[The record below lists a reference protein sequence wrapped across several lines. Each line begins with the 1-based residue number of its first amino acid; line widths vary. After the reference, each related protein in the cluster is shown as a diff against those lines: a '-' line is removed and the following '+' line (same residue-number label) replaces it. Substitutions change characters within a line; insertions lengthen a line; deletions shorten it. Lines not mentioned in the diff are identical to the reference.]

1 MTRWVVDTN
10 VPIVANGR
18 DDGIHPPSP
27 DCQDATVRFLRR
39 ILKNKEQIILDN
51 GGEILA
57 EYRNERRLRSSGQP
71 GVGDRFYH
79 EVLLNKTQVER
90 VDLPKR
96 GDGEYRDLPQ
106 DVIDSGFDRSDR
118 KFAAL
123 AKRESAPVVNAV
135 DSDWLNARDLL
146 AANGIRVEFLCG
158 CNPDTWRVRGAEGS
172 G

>member
-18 DDGIHPPSP
+18 DDGIRPVNP
-27 DCQDATVRFLRR
+27 DCSKAAIEFLVR
-39 ILKNKEQIILDN
+39 ILNNKEKIFLDN
-51 GGEILA
+51 PGEILA
-57 EYRNERRLRSSGQP
+57 EYKRRLRPSGQP

-79 EVLLNKTQVER
+79 EVLLNKAMIER

-106 DVIDSGFDRSDR
+106 NVIDSGFHRKDR

-123 AKRESAPVVNAV
+123 AKRENASVVNAV
-135 DSDWLNARDLL
+135 DSDWLDAQSLL
-146 AANGIRVEFLCG
+146 AVNGIRVKFLCG
-158 CNPDTWRVRGAEGS
+158 CDPKLWRVRGA
-172 G
+172 

>member
-18 DDGIHPPSP
+18 NDGIHPVSL
-27 DCQDATVRFLRR
+27 DCRDATVRFLVR
-39 ILKNKEQIILDN
+39 IRKNKEKVILDN
-51 GGEILA
+51 EGEVQK
-57 EYRNERRLRSSGQP
+57 EYKRHLQSSGQP
-71 GVGDRFYH
+71 GVGDLFYH
-79 EVLLNKTQVER
+79 EVLRNPTIVER

-106 DVIDSGFDRSDR
+106 GVIDSGFDRSDR

-135 DSDWLNARDLL
+135 DSDWLDAQSLL

-158 CNPDTWRVRGAEGS
+158 CDPKLWRVWGA
-172 G
+172 

>member
-10 VPIVANGR
+10 VPVVANGR
-18 DDGIHPPSP
+18 GVDIHPVNP
-27 DCQDATVRFLRR
+27 DCREATVQFLLR
-39 ILKNKEQIILDN
+39 IRKNKEKIILDN
-51 GGEILA
+51 QGKVLA
-57 EYRNERRLRSSGQP
+57 EYKGRLRPSGEP

-79 EVLLNKTQVER
+79 EVLRNPMMIER

-123 AKRESAPVVNAV
+123 AKRENAPVVNAV
-135 DSDWLNARDLL
+135 DSDWLDARDLL

>member
-10 VPIVANGR
+10 VPIVANGH
-18 DDGIHPPSP
+18 GVEKHPVNPN
-27 DCQDATVRFLRR
+27 CRKAAIEFLVR
-39 ILKNKEQIILDN
+39 ILDNKEKIVLDN
-51 GGEILA
+51 GGEVQK
-57 EYRNERRLRSSGQP
+57 EYNRNLQSSGRQP

-79 EVLLNKTQVER
+79 EVLRNPMMIER

-96 GDGEYRDLPQ
+96 RNGEYRDLPQ

-135 DSDWLNARDLL
+135 DSDWLDAQSLL
-146 AANGIRVEFLCG
+146 AANGIRVKFLCG
-158 CNPDTWRVRGAEGS
+158 CDPKLWRVRGA
-172 G
+172 

>member
-18 DDGIHPPSP
+18 DDGIRPVNP
-27 DCQDATVRFLRR
+27 DCRKAAIEFLVR
-39 ILKNKEQIILDN
+39 ILDN
-51 GGEILA
+51 KEKIFLDNPGEILA
-57 EYRNERRLRSSGQP
+57 EYRRLLRPSGQP

-79 EVLLNKTQVER
+79 EVLLNKAMIER

-106 DVIDSGFDRSDR
+106 GVIDSGFDRSDR

-135 DSDWLNARDLL
+135 DSDWLDALSLL
-146 AANGIRVEFLCG
+146 AANGIHVKFLCG
-158 CNPDTWRVRGAEGS
+158 RNRKLWYVPDA
-172 G
+172 